1 MTPLPPQVRSMLE
14 EGLWDTMSKYGED
27 VPLTEAVDRLQEDVS
42 NAGLGPEASSPPSSL
57 SLSPSPWL
65 N

>member
-1 MTPLPPQVRSMLE
+1 MLE